1 MDARALP
8 AYPGV
13 VIENRRTAFSG
24 RFDVEIIRFRHRRFD
39 GAESGIR
46 TWELFRR
53 GHAAALLPYDPWT
66 DQVVLIEQFRL
77 PALAAGVDPVM
88 MEVPAGFID
97 GTETPEAAA
106 RRETRE
112 EMRLAADLVVPMLDV
127 VLTPGGSDERCSLF
141 AGRVRAPEV
150 GADGIGGEGGLVSE
164 QEDIRV
170 RVMAANQAIEN
181 AADGRYPNSVTTM
194 ALLWL
199 GLRRE
204 RLQAEWTA

>member
-1 MDARALP
+1 MQAPPIP

-13 VIENRRTAFSG
+13 IIESRTTAFSG
-24 RFDVEIIRFRHRRFD
+24 RFDVEIIQFRHRRFD
-39 GAESGIR
+39 GGESGLR

-66 DQVVLIEQFRL
+66 DQVILIEQFRL

-88 MEVPAGFID
+88 IEVPAGFID
-97 GTETPEAAA
+97 GAETPEAAA
-106 RRETRE
+106 RREMRE
-112 EMRLAADLVVPMLDV
+112 EMRLEADLVTPMLDV
-127 VLTPGGSDERCSLF
+127 VLTPGGSDERCTVF
-141 AGRVRAPEV
+141 AGRVRAPAV
-150 GADGIGGEGGLVSE
+150 GLDGIGGEGGLVSE

-170 RVMAANQAIEN
+170 RVMPANQAIEH
-181 AADGRYPNSVTTM
+181 AADGRYPNSVTTL

-204 RLQAEWTA
+204 RLRAEWAA